1 MLTNAT
7 KIKIKT
13 KSKKKIM
20 EWNEMTREKRK
31 TEVCD
36 FSTYPQAF
44 HRVIHITFVLSD
56 RAPVSRNRKGTDM
69 IVDAFV

>member
-1 MLTNAT
+1 MLTNII
-7 KIKIKT
+7 KIKIKS
-13 KSKKKIM
+13 KKKKKIM

-36 FSTYPQAF
+36 FSTYQQVF
-44 HRVIHITFVLSD
+44 HRVINITSVLAD
-56 RAPVSRNRKGTDM
+56 QYAVSRNRKGTDM

>member
-1 MLTNAT
+1 
-7 KIKIKT
+7 
-13 KSKKKIM
+13 M

-36 FSTYPQAF
+36 FSTYQQVF
-44 HRVIHITFVLSD
+44 HGVIHITFVLAD
-56 RAPVSRNRKGTDM
+56 QYAVSRNRKGTDM